1 MRTLL
6 VARKSLLELVREWQL
21 LLLVV
26 ATPLAFLVIT
36 ALGYS
41 APLLVTHPILLISP
55 ADRSAGLV
63 RDLQAQRYA
72 DGRSVFEVSETSD
85 PAAAQAALKEQSAA
99 ALVTVSSDGA
109 LVTITGDALYPR
121 FYRASVLLESVIY
134 GYVDRLAGRPEAVRI
149 VEAPIF
155 AVGPRTEFDLYAPG
169 MILFGLLMII
179 PQTAM
184 LVARE
189 VRWGTL
195 RRLRLT
201 RLGAGDLLGGV
212 SLSQMAVAVVQVTL
226 VFGAALALGFNNQGS
241 LLLAIVVGLAVSFS
255 AVGLGLIVACFVEND
270 GQAINVGSTVM
281 MILVFFSGALYQL
294 PPLTVFTL
302 ADHQIG
308 IFDLSPATHGF
319 LALQQVLTYGA
330 GLREIAFRLG
340 VTVALSLLYFALGVF
355 AFRRLKVRGQT

>member
-1 MRTLL
+1 

-36 ALGYS
+36 YLGYS
-41 APLLVTHPILLISP
+41 MPLLVTHPILVSGPAGQIS
-55 ADRSAGLV
+55 GLV
-63 RDLQAQRYA
+63 EDLQALRYA
-72 DGRSVFEVSETSD
+72 DGRSVFEVSETLD
-85 PAAAQAALKEQSAA
+85 PAAAQAALKEQSAV
-99 ALVTVSSDGA
+99 ALVTVASDGA
-109 LVTITGDALYPR
+109 AVTITGDALYPR
-121 FYRASVLLESVIY
+121 FYRASVLLEGVVY
-134 GYVDRLAGRPEAVRI
+134 DRVDRLAGRPEAVRI
-149 VEAPIF
+149 VEEPIF
-155 AVGPRTEFDLYAPG
+155 ALGPRTEFDLYAPG

-201 RLGAGDLLGGV
+201 RLDAGDLLGGI
-212 SLSQMAVAVVQVTL
+212 SLTQMAVAVVQVIL
-226 VFGAALALGFNNQGS
+226 VFGVALALGFNNQGS
-241 LLLAIVVGLAVSFS
+241 LLLAIVVGLAISLS
-255 AVGLGLIVACFVEND
+255 AIGLGLIVACFVEND

-281 MILVFFSGALYQL
+281 MILVFFSGAMYQL
-294 PPLTVFTL
+294 PPLTVFTV

-308 IFDLSPATHGF
+308 IFGLFPATHGF

-340 VTVALSLLYFALGVF
+340 LTVALSLLTFALGVF
-355 AFRRLKVRGQT
+355 VFQRLKMRDQA

>member
-1 MRTLL
+1 MRAIL
-6 VARKSLLELVREWQL
+6 VAGKGLLELVREWQL

-36 ALGYS
+36 AMGYS
-41 APLLVTHPILLISP
+41 APLLVTHPILVISP
-55 ADRSAGLV
+55 GDGDASLV
-63 RDLQAQRYA
+63 AELKAQRYA
-72 DGRSVFEVSETSD
+72 DGRPVFDLSEPSD
-85 PAAAQAALKEQSAA
+85 ADAAQAALMEQSAT
-99 ALVTVSSDGA
+99 ALLTISPDGA
-109 LVTITGDALYPR
+109 SVTIAGDALYPR
-121 FYRASVLLESVIY
+121 FYRASIILESIVY
-134 GYVDRLAGRPEAVRI
+134 DHVDRLAGRPEAVRI
-149 VEAPIF
+149 VQKPVFGA
-155 AVGPRTEFDLYAPG
+155 GPHTEFDLYAPG

-201 RLGAGDLLGGV
+201 RLNASELLGGI
-212 SLSQMAVAVVQVTL
+212 SMSQMAVAVVQVVL
-226 VFGAALALGFNNQGS
+226 AFAAALALGFNNQGP
-241 LLLAIVVGLAVSFS
+241 LWLAIVVGLIISFS
-255 AVGLGLIVACFVEND
+255 AIGLGLLVACFVEND

-281 MILVFFSGALYQL
+281 MIMVFFSGAVYQL

-302 ADHQIG
+302 AGHQIG
-308 IFDLSPATHGF
+308 VFDLLPATHGF

-340 VTVALSLLYFALGVF
+340 VTMVLSLLYFALGVF
-355 AFRRLKVRGQT
+355 AFQRLKMRDQA